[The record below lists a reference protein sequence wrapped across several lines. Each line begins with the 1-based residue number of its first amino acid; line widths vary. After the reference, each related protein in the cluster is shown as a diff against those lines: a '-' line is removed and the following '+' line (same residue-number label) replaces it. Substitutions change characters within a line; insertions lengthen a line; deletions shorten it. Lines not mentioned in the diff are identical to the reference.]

1 MLAPASATLFSE
13 PMPVQ
18 HRLFHVSDI
27 HFGVEHR
34 DALQWFA
41 EAVRAER
48 PDAVICT
55 GDLTQRAT
63 HKQFAQARSFFANLK
78 TPAVLEP
85 GNHDMPYY
93 NLWERFT
100 QPYKRYGA
108 LVDAVGVSLELEH
121 LVTIPLK
128 TTVRAQPRFPWSD
141 GYVREEALAETLAR
155 LRGLAQD
162 PRFKIVTAHHP
173 LLPAEE
179 ASKNPTIGGD
189 HAFAALVDAGTDAI
203 MTGHVHVPFD
213 LQRASGNRSIR
224 MIGAGTLSTR
234 LRGAEP
240 GYNLISFDP
249 GAGLAVKQRVFGSNS
264 DR

>member
-1 MLAPASATLFSE
+1 MHHT
-13 PMPVQ
+13 

-27 HFGVEHR
+27 HFGVEHH
-34 DALQWFA
+34 DALLWF
-41 EAVRAER
+41 EDAVQTEK

-63 HKQFAQARSFFANLK
+63 HKQFEQARKFFSGLG
-78 TPAVLEP
+78 TPVTLEP

-108 LVDAVGVSLELEH
+108 LADAVGAVLELEH
-121 LVTIPLK
+121 MLVIPLK

-141 GYVREEALAETLAR
+141 GYVRKEALAETVGMLER
-155 LRGLAQD
+155 MVSD
-162 PRFKIVTAHHP
+162 PRYKVVSCHHP
-173 LLPAEE
+173 LLPAVQGM
-179 ASKNPTIGGD
+179 KNPTIGGD
-189 HAFAALVDAGTDAI
+189 LAFAAIAEAGAQAI
-203 MTGHVHVPFD
+203 LTGHVHVPFD
-213 LQRASGNRSIR
+213 LVRASGNRPVR

-240 GYNLISFDP
+240 GYNVVTYSP
-249 GAGLAVKQRVFGSNS
+249 AGGLSVDQRIYRPS
-264 DR
+264 